1 MTASKSSPS
10 GGSRASGAGSS
21 AQSSTST
28 RRSGTR
34 ANSTGSSGDG
44 GSGSGASHTGEGLVG
59 LAEQLINRVINPL
72 GLVMLTRE
80 RIQDTMDEAAARGR
94 VTRSDANE
102 LAAELVRRG
111 RQQTDELMGDLE
123 RLLGRGRDQLG
134 SATRRTRLADGMDR
148 LVRTADRARRTVG
161 VGPSFPIIGYDELTA
176 AQVHGRLDGL
186 TPAELRKVRD
196 YERRHA
202 NRKSVLDTIEKAL
215 R

>member
-102 LAAELVRRG
+102 LVAELVRRG

-161 VGPSFPIIGYDELTA
+161 GPSFPIIGYDELTA